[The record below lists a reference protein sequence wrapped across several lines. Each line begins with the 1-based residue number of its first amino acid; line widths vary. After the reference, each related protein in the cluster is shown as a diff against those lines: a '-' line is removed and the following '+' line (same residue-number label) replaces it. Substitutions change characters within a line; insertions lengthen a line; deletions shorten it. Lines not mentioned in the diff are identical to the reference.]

1 LEKFATRGNTEKHA
15 WVLSSKQPNL
25 ASISAAILSRF
36 INTVIFLQFA
46 YFNINKKMNQD
57 DINTAREALLQVA
70 DRLRVIQRQSV
81 QSGGWYRYS
90 FI

>member
-1 LEKFATRGNTEKHA
+1 
-15 WVLSSKQPNL
+15 
-25 ASISAAILSRF
+25 
-36 INTVIFLQFA
+36 
-46 YFNINKKMNQD
+46 MNQD